1 MTVLTVV
8 ELPEAE
14 GLRAIVMFDVND
26 DAKGEYRRVE
36 VLMGPGRRRRWSAE
50 EKARIVEES
59 LVPGARVSEVARRW
73 QVCSQQVFGWRRAA
87 FGKVTTVAARTTE
100 AAAPDFVPITTD
112 VPLPAPV
119 ARVAPAAP
127 AIEVK
132 LAGAVVRVVS
142 GIDDTAQ
149 LTAVLR
155 AVRASA
161 SRT

>member
-1 MTVLTVV
+1 
-8 ELPEAE
+8 
-14 GLRAIVMFDVND
+14 MFDVND
-26 DAKGEYRRVE
+26 DAKGEFRRVE

-59 LVPGARVSEVARRW
+59 LVPGARVCEVARRW
-73 QVCSQQVFGWRRAA
+73 QVCSQQVFGWRRAVCRNMA
-87 FGKVTTVAARTTE
+87 TVAARTTE
-100 AAAPDFVPITTD
+100 AAASDFVPIMTD
-112 VPLPAPV
+112 APLPAPV
-119 ARVAPAAP
+119 SRAAPATP

-132 LAGAVVRVVS
+132 LAGAVVRITS

-149 LTAVLR
+149 LTPVLR

>member
-1 MTVLTVV
+1 
-8 ELPEAE
+8 
-14 GLRAIVMFDVND
+14 MFDIND

-36 VLMGPGRRRRWSAE
+36 GLMGPSRRRRWSAE

-59 LVPGARVSEVARRW
+59 LAPGARVSEVARRW

-87 FGKVTTVAARTTE
+87 CRDMATVAARTTE
-100 AAAPDFVPITTD
+100 AAASDFVPIMTD
-112 VPLPAPV
+112 APLPAPV
-119 ARVAPAAP
+119 ARAASATP

-132 LAGAVVRVVS
+132 LAGAVVRVEP
-142 GIDDTAQ
+142 GMDDAAQ